1 MNLAFGELA
10 VTQIIFNKSQGDKI
24 MFQIQKISKIALMIA
39 VLVCTTSLFVVNAAG
54 QELLKSVGSND
65 VKTVLFKQV
74 DETMTA
80 AKKAQADVLAPKN
93 FGEAMTRYRE
103 AESDL
108 RKGKELAD
116 IKKKLRE
123 SNAYFQKAIDATKLA
138 EVTFPNSMK
147 ARKDAQATESAK
159 FSSKLWTEA
168 EEKFNEGAGKLEDG
182 DVNNAREKAGEAEK
196 LYRKAELAAI
206 KANYL
211 DETRNLLKQA
221 EKMDVEDRAPKT
233 LKLAE
238 QLVKQAEKEL
248 NENRYDTD
256 VARGQARQA
265 NYEVKHAIYLSKTI
279 KEMKDKDLSWEDL
292 MLASEKPL
300 MMIGEQADI
309 EASFDAGLGK
319 TTNDI
324 IAYVST
330 YNDSVSALNQQLDW
344 YEQDDDLQQ
353 QRIAELEKQ
362 LGSQTKEKSSLAQQI
377 EQQAKT
383 HAIFANVEKSFN
395 RDEASV
401 LREGNDIIIRLVG
414 LNFPSAAAT
423 IEQKSFGLLTKVR
436 DAINA
441 FPGSTVSVLGHTDS
455 YGSDEKN
462 LTLSKERA
470 EAVKEYLLA
479 STTPVTSQIE
489 ATGYGESKPIASNE
503 TKDGRTANRRVE
515 IIIHPGMVGGTF

>member
-1 MNLAFGELA
+1 MFRIQRVLIIAILA
-10 VTQIIFNKSQGDKI
+10 
-24 MFQIQKISKIALMIA
+24 
-39 VLVCTTSLFVVNAAG
+39 CTTTLFVVNAAG
-54 QELLKSVGSND
+54 QEMLKYVGSND
-65 VKTVLFKQV
+65 IKTLLFK
-74 DETMTA
+74 ELNTTMKA
-80 AKKAQADVLAPKN
+80 AKNAQADVLAPKN
-93 FGEAMTRYRE
+93 FSEAMKRYRE

-108 RKGKELAD
+108 KKGKELED
-116 IKKKLRE
+116 IEKKIRQ
-123 SNAYFQKAIDATKLA
+123 SSAYFQKAIDATKLA
-138 EVTFPNSMK
+138 EVTFPNAMK
-147 ARKDAQATESAK
+147 ARKDAQYTEAAK

-168 EEKFNEGAGKLEDG
+168 EEKFNDGAGKLEDG
-182 DVNNAREKAGEAEK
+182 DVNDARKKAGEAEK

-211 DETRNLLKQA
+211 DETRDLLKQA

-233 LKLAE
+233 LKMAE

-256 VARGQARQA
+256 VARSQAKQA

-292 MLASEKPL
+292 MVASEKPL
-300 MMIGEQADI
+300 MLIGEQADI
-309 EASFDAGLGK
+309 VASFDTGLYK
-319 TTNDI
+319 TTNEI
-324 IAYVST
+324 TAYVST
-330 YNDSVSALNQQLDW
+330 YTDSVDALNQELSW
-344 YEQDDDLQQ
+344 YEQEGYLQQ

-362 LGSQTKEKSSLAQQI
+362 LGNQTKEKSSLAQQI

-383 HAIFANVEKSFN
+383 REVFANVEKSFN
-395 RDEASV
+395 HDEASV
-401 LREGNDIIIRLVG
+401 LREGNDIIIRMVG

-470 EAVKEYLLA
+470 DAVKQYLLA
-479 STTPVTSQIE
+479 NSKLVASSVE

-503 TKDGRTANRRVE
+503 TKEGRAANRRVDVV
-515 IIIHPGMVGGTF
+515 IHPAMASGTF

>member
-1 MNLAFGELA
+1 M
-10 VTQIIFNKSQGDKI
+10 
-24 MFQIQKISKIALMIA
+24 
-39 VLVCTTSLFVVNAAG
+39 TTLFVANAAG
-54 QELLKSVGSND
+54 QEPLKYVGSND
-65 VKTVLFKQV
+65 VKTVLFQQV
-74 DETMTA
+74 NETMIA
-80 AKKAQADVLAPKN
+80 AKKAHADVLAPKN
-93 FGEAMTRYRE
+93 FGEAMKRYKE

-108 RKGKELAD
+108 KKGEKLED
-116 IKKKLRE
+116 IEKKL
-123 SNAYFQKAIDATKLA
+123 SQSSAYFKKAIDATKLA
-138 EVTFPNSMK
+138 EVTFPNAMK
-147 ARKDAQATESAK
+147 ARKDAQITESAK

-182 DVNNAREKAGEAEK
+182 DVNDARKKAGEAEK

-211 DETRNLLKQA
+211 DETKVLLKQA

-233 LKLAE
+233 LKMAK

-256 VARGQARQA
+256 VARGQAKQA

-292 MLASEKPL
+292 MVASEKPL
-300 MMIGEQADI
+300 MLIGEQADI
-309 EASFDAGLGK
+309 VASFDTGLYK
-319 TTNDI
+319 TTNEI
-324 IAYVST
+324 TAYVST
-330 YNDSVSALNQQLDW
+330 YRDSVDALNQELGW
-344 YEQDDDLQQ
+344 YEQEDYLQE

-377 EQQAKT
+377 AQQAKT
-383 HAIFANVEKSFN
+383 REVFANLDKSFN

-436 DAINA
+436 DAINS

-462 LTLSKERA
+462 LALSKERA
-470 EAVKEYLLA
+470 DAVKQYLLA
-479 STTPVTSQIE
+479 NSKLVASSVE

-503 TKDGRTANRRVE
+503 TKDGRAANRRVDVV
-515 IIIHPGMVGGTF
+515 IHPAMVSGTF